1 MEQIKQKIKRNA
13 TITAVALFAL
23 TAAIAIVLAFFG
35 LPSLASLS
43 LVPGDRLAVN
53 TAVSL
58 VQLALLAILFVY
70 VALTLLRIGRE
81 QTPFFKELPRKIKT
95 IAVLLLAVVLLPQW
109 LGYAMLSF
117 VTGQPHFTVF
127 NETGII
133 ALVAAGI
140 IFCLG
145 QIFEYGYLIQDE
157 SFEII

>member
-1 MEQIKQKIKRNA
+1 MEQIKQKIKRNV
-13 TITAVALFAL
+13 TIAAVVLFVL
-23 TAAIAIVLAFFG
+23 TAAIAIVLAFFS

-43 LVPGDRLAVN
+43 PILGDRLAVK
-53 TAVSL
+53 TVSSL
-58 VQLALLAILFVY
+58 VQLTLLAILFVY

-95 IAVLLLAVVLLPQW
+95 IAVMLLAAVLLPQW
-109 LGYAMLSF
+109 LGYALLSF
-117 VTGQPHFTVF
+117 ATGQPYFTIF

-157 SFEII
+157 NFEII